1 MIIKKINI
9 NNHSEIRIS
18 KDLVNGKVFI
28 QIRIWE
34 KIDGNFKPTNRPIA
48 LKGELLSYLIRGL
61 EFGLYLESNIN
72 GRT

>member
-18 KDLVNGKVFI
+18 KDLVNGKAFI

-34 KIDGNFKPTNRPIA
+34 KTDGILNQLID
-48 LKGELLSYLIRGL
+48 L
-61 EFGLYLESNIN
+61 
-72 GRT
+72 